1 LNPASSVSTSAGE
14 ASPAA
19 SQEAKPSEPAPAQPH
34 QPFRG
39 LASYSGAR
47 LFAVSV
53 DGKKLATFGEGIG
66 EQRAGNAVTV
76 WDFTSG
82 RELWTIAEPKNLTA
96 LAFSPDGKWL
106 AGAAL
111 DAIRIFET
119 ASGTTKYTGPGCT
132 FTGIGFNSDGS
143 QLLVW
148 GDKIKITTI
157 QLEGL
162 QLTKREF
169 GANSYWMVSAAYRT
183 SDGMFAAGKVIRYL
197 NLETKK
203 SFANAFV
210 EVERFES
217 GQSPRRLKLDE
228 MLTSLAF
235 SADGG
240 TLAGSIVGG
249 HIIVWDGKTFEQRAN
264 LARPRDEAPKR
275 KFIQYEGISVSP
287 DGAWA
292 AIRALGE
299 FEIGVGRELEI
310 WDLAAGRRTHY
321 DSKPCEYS
329 LFLPDGKLLVAYKNE
344 PLKMLNPATAQPLP
358 LPGL

>member
-1 LNPASSVSTSAGE
+1 
-14 ASPAA
+14 
-19 SQEAKPSEPAPAQPH
+19 
-34 QPFRG
+34 
-39 LASYSGAR
+39 
-47 LFAVSV
+47 
-53 DGKKLATFGEGIG
+53 
-66 EQRAGNAVTV
+66 
-76 WDFTSG
+76 
-82 RELWTIAEPKNLTA
+82 
-96 LAFSPDGKWL
+96 
-106 AGAAL
+106 
-111 DAIRIFET
+111 
-119 ASGTTKYTGPGCT
+119 
-132 FTGIGFNSDGS
+132 
-143 QLLVW
+143 
-148 GDKIKITTI
+148 
-157 QLEGL
+157 
-162 QLTKREF
+162 
-169 GANSYWMVSAAYRT
+169 MVSAAYRT
-183 SDGMFAAGKVIRYL
+183 GDGMFAAGKVIRYL

-203 SFANAFV
+203 PFASAFV
-210 EVERFES
+210 DVEKFES
-217 GQSPRRLKLDE
+217 GQAPRRLKLDE
-228 MLTSLAF
+228 MLTSIAF

-321 DSKPCEYS
+321 DSKPCEHS

-344 PLKMLNPATAQPLP
+344 PLKMLDPATAQPLS